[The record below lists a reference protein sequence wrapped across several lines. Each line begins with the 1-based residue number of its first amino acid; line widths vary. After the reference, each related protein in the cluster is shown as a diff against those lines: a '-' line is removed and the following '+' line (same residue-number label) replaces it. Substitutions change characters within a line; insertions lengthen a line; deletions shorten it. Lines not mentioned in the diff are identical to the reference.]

1 MEQTIQNRLI
11 LSAKDGLVDLPT
23 LQLFFKSE

>member
-11 LSAKDGLVDLPT
+11 LLSKEGRIDLPT
-23 LQLFFKSE
+23 MQLFFKFE